1 MREIRTSG
9 SMSGDG
15 KRGRYFVAIAP
26 ALDSTCRSECQVKAL
41 TVAAHSFGDEVSY
54 CSRFGWMKYSKQKES
69 SDLR

>member
-26 ALDSTCRSECQVKAL
+26 ALDSTGVYLSEAEGL
-41 TVAAHSFGDEVSY
+41 SMTEIMTAA
-54 CSRFGWMKYSKQKES
+54 
-69 SDLR
+69 